1 VAILTP
7 FNIDDET
14 LDLDGGVA
22 LVQDVVMSGS
32 ALTLN
37 GGITDG
43 FINALAPLTIRVIL
57 SRKRCLGRPIPTLAS
72 NLELSVSF

>member
-14 LDLDGGVA
+14 LALDGGVA
-22 LVQDVVMSGS
+22 LVQDVAMSGS

-37 GGITDG
+37 GGISDG
-43 FINALAPLTIRVIL
+43 FINALAPLTLRATA
-57 SRKRCLGRPIPTLAS
+57 RR
-72 NLELSVSF
+72 